1 MLKTLYHKLIM
12 KAFLGVVTTV
22 LLGLLLIVN
31 YLEDK
36 DLYKDL
42 QTANL
47 TQPSLDQVWMRIF
60 VQ

>member
-1 MLKTLYHKLIM
+1 M

-36 DLYKDL
+36 DLYLYKDL